1 MTVIEFLQ
9 GKLREINN
17 QDYVSVSNHYIKSKL
32 EEWIHDEQE
41 AGTNVS
47 PAVVNSDGWSL
58 LGFAILIGS
67 RDAHDWWMWRLSI

>member
-41 AGTNVS
+41 AE
-47 PAVVNSDGWSL
+47 SDRYGI
-58 LGFAILIGS
+58 AMEIGL
-67 RDAHDWWMWRLSI
+67 DSIAEEGY